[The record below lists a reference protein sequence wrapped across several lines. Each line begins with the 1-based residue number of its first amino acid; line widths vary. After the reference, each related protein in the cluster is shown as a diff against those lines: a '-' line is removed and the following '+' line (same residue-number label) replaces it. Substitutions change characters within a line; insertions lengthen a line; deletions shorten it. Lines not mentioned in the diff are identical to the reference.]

1 MDQRIAKLERRC
13 RWYRKF
19 FPAGLM
25 VVALLAPQ
33 TVLGDSFAN
42 NTGALLSNCEV
53 FLKNRAVG
61 VKSADVAAKSLD
73 CHSYIFGF
81 VDGLKAGDGPRL
93 ACIPDG
99 VNVLQLVQVFVKWAQ
114 FTPRHFWY
122 QSRQLGVSTA
132 FVTIW
137 PCKNKYSKGG
147 TPRPWKNAPKS

>member
-1 MDQRIAKLERRC
+1 MEQRIAKLERR
-13 RWYRKF
+13 YRSLF
-19 FPAGLM
+19 LAGVM

-33 TVLGDSFAN
+33 TVLGQSFAN

-61 VKSADVAAKSLD
+61 VDSADIAAKSLD

-81 VDGLKAGDGPRL
+81 VDGLNAGDGPRV

-99 VNVLQLVQVFVKWAQ
+99 LSILQLVQVFVKWAQ
-114 FTPRHFWY
+114 FTPRHYWY
-122 QSRQLGVSTA
+122 QSRQFGVSTA

-137 PCKNKYSKGG
+137 PCNNNFRKTG
-147 TPRPWKNAPKS
+147 TPAPWNKPSKS